1 MTFQSVRV
9 ARRRLTRTAARQGEA
24 RCPCCLLMVKATG
37 VQAASTKS
45 ASTPSFAARVRAA
58 RTTPVS
64 PLSVAQLVRAARAI
78 APRLAIER
86 NVRK

>member
-1 MTFQSVRV
+1 MSFQSVRV
-9 ARRRLTRTAARQGEA
+9 ARRRLARTVASKGTAP
-24 RCPCCLLMVKATG
+24 CPCCQLLVKATG

-64 PLSVAQLVRAARAI
+64 PLSVAARVRAVRAL
-78 APRLAIER
+78 APKLAIER
-86 NVRK
+86 NVRP